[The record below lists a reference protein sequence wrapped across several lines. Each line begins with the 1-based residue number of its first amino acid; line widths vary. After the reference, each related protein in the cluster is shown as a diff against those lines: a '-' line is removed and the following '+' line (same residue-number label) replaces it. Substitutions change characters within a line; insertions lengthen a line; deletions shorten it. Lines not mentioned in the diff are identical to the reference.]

1 MECDI
6 VTNDDDDDVDGW
18 MRSCVLPACGFRL
31 FWLDWGCT
39 SVTRWADGGLSIL
52 HVGIGMKSDQIWR
65 EIMGNLSGGIAV
77 RGAMAMV
84 KGEEHHGRGCHGA
97 CRRRLATVDERL
109 RTSR

>member
-39 SVTRWADGGLSIL
+39 SVTRWADGGLSA
-52 HVGIGMKSDQIWR
+52 GNNGKFIGR
-65 EIMGNLSGGIAV
+65 N
-77 RGAMAMV
+77 RGARCDGD
-84 KGEEHHGRGCHGA
+84 GEG
-97 CRRRLATVDERL
+97 
-109 RTSR
+109 